1 LYGLFEKLVHKVFHR
16 KVAENPDIYF
26 GVLVRE
32 IKSELDMPRE
42 QNPYAPAHIPL
53 EKEKLD
59 ALEKKWV
66 GFQ

>member
-1 LYGLFEKLVHKVFHR
+1 
-16 KVAENPDIYF
+16 
-26 GVLVRE
+26 
-32 IKSELDMPRE
+32 MPRE